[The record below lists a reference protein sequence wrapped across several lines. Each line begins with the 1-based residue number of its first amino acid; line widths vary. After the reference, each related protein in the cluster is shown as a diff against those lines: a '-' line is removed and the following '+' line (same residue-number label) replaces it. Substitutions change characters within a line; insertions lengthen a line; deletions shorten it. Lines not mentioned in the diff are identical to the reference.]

1 MGVTGVLPGA
11 QVHREAISREKIV
24 VEKGLAVNLVRRI
37 QLVVATV
44 S

>member
-1 MGVTGVLPGA
+1 MPERAVRRPTK
-11 QVHREAISREKIV
+11 KIV
-24 VEKGLAVNLVRRI
+24 VDPGYAVDPVRRI

>member
-1 MGVTGVLPGA
+1 
-11 QVHREAISREKIV
+11 VHREAAGREKIV
-24 VEKGLAVNLVRRI
+24 VKKGLAVDSVRRI